1 MNTQATRD
9 KTTVG
14 DQVMYMAL
22 ELSHAT
28 WKVLFA
34 NAAGKRR
41 EASVAARDIDDLMTA
56 ITTAKQ
62 RLKLPE
68 GAGVLCCQEAGR
80 DGFWIDRALR
90 GKGIESLIVDSSSI
104 EVARRAKHRKTD
116 RLDLIKL
123 MALLLRWAG
132 GETRVWSVVRV
143 PDEAAEDVRQLSRAI
158 DRLKNERG
166 QHRSRIKSLLAT
178 QGLTVSA
185 VGGRDWRQWVEGVRR
200 WNGVPLGVR
209 MQRDLIAEGERLDL
223 VERQLTALK
232 AERDALVAQSTE
244 PVAAKARRL
253 AELGAIAEE
262 SSFVFATELF
272 GWRTF
277 ANRREL
283 AGSVGLTPTP
293 FRSGGISREQG
304 LSKAGNRRM
313 RTMLIEI
320 AWCWLRYQ
328 PGSALSRWWQERFG
342 RATGRARK
350 SAVVALA
357 RKLLVALWRYLEHGV
372 VPEGAALKTQTPLKR
387 KTREAVA

>member
-1 MNTQATRD
+1 MTQATHTR

-14 DQVMYMAL
+14 DQVLYMAL
-22 ELSHAT
+22 ELSDT
-28 WKVLFA
+28 KWKVLFS
-34 NAAGKRR
+34 NGAGKRR
-41 EASVAARDIDDLMTA
+41 EASVTARDVDGLMA
-56 ITTAKQ
+56 VIATAKQ
-62 RLKLPE
+62 RLKLPP
-68 GAGVLCCQEAGR
+68 GCRVICCQEAGR

-90 GKGIESLIVDSSSI
+90 AKGIESLVVDSSSI
-104 EVARRAKHRKTD
+104 EVARRARHRKTD

-132 GETRVWSVVRV
+132 GETGVWSVVRV
-143 PDEAAEDVRQLSRAI
+143 PDEAAEDVRQLSRTI

-185 VGGRDWRQWVEGVRR
+185 VGGRDWAKRVEGLRR
-200 WNGVPLGVR
+200 WNGTPLGVR
-209 MQRDLIAEGERLDL
+209 MRRDLIVEGERLALVDRQLAELKADRDDL
-223 VERQLTALK
+223 VARS
-232 AERDALVAQSTE
+232 AE
-244 PVAAKARRL
+244 PAAVKARRL
-253 AELGAIAEE
+253 TELGAIAQE

-283 AGSVGLTPTP
+283 ASSVGLVPTP
-293 FRSGGISREQG
+293 WKSGNISREQG

-328 PGSALSRWWQERFG
+328 KDSALSCWWQCRFAKTSG
-342 RATGRARK
+342 RMRK
-350 SAVVALA
+350 SAIVALA

-372 VPEGAALKTQTPLKR
+372 VPEGATLKTL
-387 KTREAVA
+387 KTRKAVA